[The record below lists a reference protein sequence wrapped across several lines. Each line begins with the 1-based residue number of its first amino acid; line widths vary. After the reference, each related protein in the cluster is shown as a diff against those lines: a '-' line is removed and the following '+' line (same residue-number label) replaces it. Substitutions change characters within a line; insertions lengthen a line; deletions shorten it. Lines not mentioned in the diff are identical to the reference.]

1 MLNDQVRLALEQ
13 RRDDE
18 QSSIMRDQA
27 RQKLADIVDVEI
39 PDKLSSQQVA
49 YQLENL
55 RMRFMQQGL
64 DTEEIETKIAESR
77 EDTQRMATVGI
88 KNMFIQRKVIQQY
101 GITVNEQ
108 EVNAQVAKLAGQRGM
123 RPMELHAQLAQT
135 DQLRQLNAQ
144 IMENK
149 AVDSMVQQ
157 MEVTEI
163 SADDWKG
170 MQEGDAKPAKKKT
183 SKKSSKKAGKK
194 TAKKSSY

>member
-1 MLNDQVRLALEQ
+1 MKYDFC
-13 RRDDE
+13 E
-18 QSSIMRDQA
+18 QSNKNQ
-27 RQKLADIVDVEI
+27 
-39 PDKLSSQQVA
+39 
-49 YQLENL
+49 
-55 RMRFMQQGL
+55 
-64 DTEEIETKIAESR
+64 
-77 EDTQRMATVGI
+77 I

-183 SKKSSKKAGKK
+183 SNKSGKK
-194 TAKKSSY
+194 TAKKTSKKSGKKTAKKTSKKSSKKSDA